1 MFYTSLL
8 PNSGAGRRDYTS
20 SFKIRISVNILT
32 FIVLCL
38 LGLSLVGCTSDE
50 LHPNRFGLV
59 TLKVFVADGAAS
71 RSIDMAALNA
81 DRLYYQVYAF
91 DGDKVA
97 STPIFTGNITAFTG
111 GSNQAE
117 LSLQLV
123 AGEKYQVVM
132 IGGNNA
138 RFEDGTYSLSD
149 SGKLNIDYSLMRPN
163 DTSCDLFTGVITF
176 NASAEASLDVVLK
189 RPFSRIDIGTDDLNT
204 LAVQQIGA
212 GNIEAQLKIESG
224 VSATYDLLK
233 QEAVAGYDGGVSN
246 AVELKPENLFKY
258 GQEGYEGIVST
269 YLLVANPGEGGK
281 SLVDAELSFRNVAT
295 DAEIST
301 IPFSSIPVKANCL
314 TNIYGSLI
322 TRPVTAT
329 ISVSDDFV
337 SSEDNEL
344 TTVVSTADDLLAAFA
359 RGGTIQIPAN
369 TTVTIPRSKVNELEG
384 NYIAINKPTQLI
396 IDGTLKFLNTGSQH
410 AVLFNVTDRMQVTGN
425 GQIDIKGC
433 RDVFQVNEGPLT
445 IDGPDVNLQELS
457 YSSPSKY
464 SHPRLVWVTSP
475 NVSDLPDASSVPD
488 VIVRN
493 CKINYTVKAILV
505 AKGKKVVMENVT
517 FIRNTPKD
525 KLESS
530 TEGVIQIADA
540 TGALSVLEMRNVEAT
555 SAAAKEF
562 VLKMGYCDT
571 KVDIYDCILTSKGS
585 SRIIGITAKPTQ
597 MTKYSEVNI
606 HSGQYTVPQN
616 IVAGSTK
623 SDRID
628 NEIIHLYGGEY
639 TNRLCNSPQENEN
652 DILAPAPGYEWTE
665 TGTTPYAWQVQ
676 PVSGKQ
682 VRRLPGKKERSFN
695 NLLLLSDKTQ
705 KIDKACLEH

>member
-1 MFYTSLL
+1 MFDNTSLL
-8 PNSGAGRRDYTS
+8 SLSAGFRHYIS
-20 SFKIRISVNILT
+20 SFNNRIGANFLS
-32 FIVLCL
+32 FIVFCL
-38 LGLSLVGCTSDE
+38 LCLSLVGCTSDE
-50 LHPNRFGLV
+50 LHPNRAGLV

-91 DGDKVA
+91 EGDKVA

-111 GSNQAE
+111 GSNEAE

-132 IGGNNA
+132 TAGNNA

-163 DTSCDLFTGVITF
+163 DASYDLFTGSLIF
-176 NASAEASLDVVLK
+176 NASSEASLDVVLK

-212 GNIEAQLKIESG
+212 GNIEAQLNIESG

-233 QEAVAGYDGGVSN
+233 QEAVAGYEVGVSN

-258 GQEGYEGIVST
+258 GQQGYEGIVST
-269 YLLVANPGEGGK
+269 YLLAANPGEAGK
-281 SLVDAELSFRNVAT
+281 SLVDAELSFRNVVT
-295 DAEIST
+295 DGEISS

-329 ISVSDDFV
+329 ISVSDDFG
-337 SSEDNEL
+337 SSEDKEL

-384 NYIAINKPTQLI
+384 KYIAINKPTQLI
-396 IDGTLKFLNTGSQH
+396 IDGTLKFAYTGDQH

-433 RDVFQVNEGPLT
+433 RDVFQVNEGSLT

-493 CKINYTVKAILV
+493 CKINYTVKAILI
-505 AKGKKVVMENVT
+505 AKGKKVVVENVT

-530 TEGVIQIADA
+530 TEGIIQIADA

-555 SAAAKEF
+555 SASAKEF

-597 MTKYSEVNI
+597 MTEISEVNI

-652 DILAPAPGYEWTE
+652 DILAPAPGYEWVE

-682 VRRLPGKKERSFN
+682 VRRVSGKKERSFN

>member
-20 SFKIRISVNILT
+20 SFKIRISVNILS

-281 SLVDAELSFRNVAT
+281 SLVDAELSFRNVVP
-295 DAEIST
+295 DGEIST

-329 ISVSDDFV
+329 ISVWDDFG
-337 SSEDNEL
+337 SSEDKEL
-344 TTVVSTADDLLAAFA
+344 ATVVSTADDLLAAFA

-369 TTVTIPRSKVNELEG
+369 TTVTIPRSKVNELE
-384 NYIAINKPTQLI
+384 NSYIAISKPTQLI

-493 CKINYTVKAILV
+493 CKINYTVKAILI

-530 TEGVIQIADA
+530 TEGIIQIADA

-571 KVDIYDCILTSKGS
+571 KVDIYDCNLTSKS
-585 SRIIGITAKPTQ
+585 SKGIIGITAKPTQ

-606 HSGQYTVPQN
+606 HSGQYTVPQK
-616 IVAGSTK
+616 IIAGSTA
-623 SDRID
+623 SDRIG

-639 TNRLCNSPQENEN
+639 TNILCNSPQENEN
-652 DILAPAPGYEWTE
+652 DILVPATGYEWAE
-665 TGTTPYAWQVQ
+665 TGTTPYTRQVQ
-676 PVSGKQ
+676 PTSGKQ
-682 VRRLPGKKERSFN
+682 VCRLPGK
-695 NLLLLSDKTQ
+695 
-705 KIDKACLEH
+705 

>member
-1 MFYTSLL
+1 
-8 PNSGAGRRDYTS
+8 
-20 SFKIRISVNILT
+20 
-32 FIVLCL
+32 
-38 LGLSLVGCTSDE
+38 
-50 LHPNRFGLV
+50 
-59 TLKVFVADGAAS
+59 
-71 RSIDMAALNA
+71 
-81 DRLYYQVYAF
+81 
-91 DGDKVA
+91 
-97 STPIFTGNITAFTG
+97 
-111 GSNQAE
+111 
-117 LSLQLV
+117 
-123 AGEKYQVVM
+123 
-132 IGGNNA
+132 
-138 RFEDGTYSLSD
+138 
-149 SGKLNIDYSLMRPN
+149 MRPN

-204 LAVQQIGA
+204 LAVQQIGS

-224 VSATYDLLK
+224 VSATYDLLSQK
-233 QEAVAGYDGGVSN
+233 AMPGYEGGISN
-246 AVELKPENLFKY
+246 SIMLKPENLFKY

-269 YLLVANPGEGGK
+269 YLLAANPGEDGK
-281 SLVDAELSFRNVAT
+281 SLVDAELSFRNVVT
-295 DAEIST
+295 DGEIST

-329 ISVSDDFV
+329 ISVWDDFG
-337 SSEDNEL
+337 SSEDKEL
-344 TTVVSTADDLLAAFA
+344 ATVVSTADDLLAAFA

-410 AVLFNVTDRMQVTGN
+410 AVLFNVTDRMQVKGN

-433 RDVFQVNEGPLT
+433 RDVFQVNEGSLT

-457 YSSPSKY
+457 YSGKY

-493 CKINYTVKAILV
+493 CKINYTVKAILI

-530 TEGVIQIADA
+530 TEGIIQIADA

-555 SAAAKEF
+555 SASSKEF

-606 HSGQYTVPQN
+606 HSGQYTVPQK
-616 IVAGSTK
+616 IIAGSTA
-623 SDRID
+623 SDRIG

-639 TNRLCNSPQENEN
+639 TNILCNSPQENES
-652 DILAPAPGYEWTE
+652 DILVPATGYEWAE
-665 TGTTPYAWQVQ
+665 TGTTPYAWQVR

-682 VRRLPGKKERSFN
+682 VCRLPGK
-695 NLLLLSDKTQ
+695 
-705 KIDKACLEH
+705 

>member
-20 SFKIRISVNILT
+20 SFKIRISVNLLS

-38 LGLSLVGCTSDE
+38 LGLSLVGCSSED
-50 LHPNRFGLV
+50 LNYNRHGVV
-59 TLKVFVADGAAS
+59 TLKVSVVDGTAS
-71 RSIDMAALNA
+71 RSKDISALKA

-91 DGDKVA
+91 EGDKVA
-97 STPIFTGNITAFTG
+97 STPIFSGNITAFID
-111 GSNQAE
+111 GSNETE

-132 IGGNNA
+132 IGGNNS
-138 RFEDGTYSLSD
+138 RFEDGTFSISD
-149 SGKLNIDYSLMRPN
+149 TGKLGIDYSLMRPN
-163 DTSCDLFTGVITF
+163 DSSYDLFTGSLIF
-176 NASAEASLDVVLK
+176 NASSEASLDVVLK

-212 GNIEAQLKIESG
+212 GNIEAQLNIESG

-233 QEAVAGYDGGVSN
+233 QEAVTGYDGGVSN
-246 AVELKPENLFKY
+246 AVVLKPENLFKY

-281 SLVDAELSFRNVAT
+281 SLVDAELSFRNIAI

-329 ISVSDDFV
+329 ISVSDDFG
-337 SSEDNEL
+337 SSEDKEPA
-344 TTVVSTADDLLAAFA
+344 TVVSTTDDLLAAFA

-384 NYIAINKPTQLI
+384 KYITINKPTQLI
-396 IDGTLKFLNTGSQH
+396 IDGTLKFSYTGDQH

-433 RDVFQVNEGPLT
+433 RDVFQVNEGSLT
-445 IDGPDVNLQELS
+445 IDGPDINLQELS
-457 YSSPSKY
+457 YSGKY

-493 CKINYTVKAILV
+493 CKINYTVKAILI
-505 AKGKKVVMENVT
+505 AKGKKVVVENVT

-530 TEGVIQIADA
+530 TEGIIQIADA

-555 SAAAKEF
+555 SASAKEF

-571 KVDIYDCILTSKGS
+571 KVDIYDCNLISKGS

-597 MTKYSEVNI
+597 MTEISEVNI

-623 SDRID
+623 NERIG

-652 DILAPAPGYEWTE
+652 DILAPATGYEWTE
-665 TGTTPYAWQVQ
+665 TGMTPYTWQVH
-676 PVSGKQ
+676 
-682 VRRLPGKKERSFN
+682 
-695 NLLLLSDKTQ
+695 NLHMD
-705 KIDKACLEH
+705 

>member
-1 MFYTSLL
+1 M
-8 PNSGAGRRDYTS
+8 
-20 SFKIRISVNILT
+20 
-32 FIVLCL
+32 
-38 LGLSLVGCTSDE
+38 
-50 LHPNRFGLV
+50 
-59 TLKVFVADGAAS
+59 
-71 RSIDMAALNA
+71 
-81 DRLYYQVYAF
+81 
-91 DGDKVA
+91 
-97 STPIFTGNITAFTG
+97 
-111 GSNQAE
+111 
-117 LSLQLV
+117 
-123 AGEKYQVVM
+123 
-132 IGGNNA
+132 
-138 RFEDGTYSLSD
+138 
-149 SGKLNIDYSLMRPN
+149 
-163 DTSCDLFTGVITF
+163 
-176 NASAEASLDVVLK
+176 
-189 RPFSRIDIGTDDLNT
+189 
-204 LAVQQIGA
+204 
-212 GNIEAQLKIESG
+212 
-224 VSATYDLLK
+224 LK

-281 SLVDAELSFRNVAT
+281 SLVDAELSFRNVVT
-295 DAEIST
+295 DGEIST

-329 ISVSDDFV
+329 ISVWDDFG
-337 SSEDNEL
+337 SSEDKEL
-344 TTVVSTADDLLAAFA
+344 ATVVSTADDLLAAFA

-369 TTVTIPRSKVNELEG
+369 TTVTIPRSKVNELE
-384 NYIAINKPTQLI
+384 NSYIAISKPTQLI

-433 RDVFQVNEGPLT
+433 RDVFQVNEGSLT

-571 KVDIYDCILTSKGS
+571 KVDIYDCNLTSKGS

-665 TGTTPYAWQVQ
+665 TGTTPYAWQVR

-682 VRRLPGKKERSFN
+682 VCRLPGK
-695 NLLLLSDKTQ
+695 
-705 KIDKACLEH
+705 

>member
-20 SFKIRISVNILT
+20 SFKIRISVNILS

-269 YLLVANPGEGGK
+269 YLLAANPGEDGK
-281 SLVDAELSFRNVAT
+281 SLVDAELSFRNVVT
-295 DAEIST
+295 DGEIST

-457 YSSPSKY
+457 YSGKY

-493 CKINYTVKAILV
+493 CKINYTVKAILI

-530 TEGVIQIADA
+530 TEGIIQIADA

-571 KVDIYDCILTSKGS
+571 KVDIYDCNLTSKS
-585 SRIIGITAKPTQ
+585 SKGIIGITAKPTQ

-665 TGTTPYAWQVQ
+665 TGTTPYAWQVR

-682 VRRLPGKKERSFN
+682 VRRVPGK
-695 NLLLLSDKTQ
+695 
-705 KIDKACLEH
+705 

>member
-20 SFKIRISVNILT
+20 SFKIRISVNILS

-71 RSIDMAALNA
+71 RSIGMAALNA

-281 SLVDAELSFRNVAT
+281 SLVDAELSFRNVVT
-295 DAEIST
+295 DGEIST

-329 ISVSDDFV
+329 ISVWDDFG
-337 SSEDNEL
+337 SSEDKEL
-344 TTVVSTADDLLAAFA
+344 ATVVSTADDLLAAFA

-369 TTVTIPRSKVNELEG
+369 TTVTIPRSKVNELE
-384 NYIAINKPTQLI
+384 NSYIAISKPTQLI

-433 RDVFQVNEGPLT
+433 RDVFQVNEGSLT

-555 SAAAKEF
+555 SPSAKEF

-571 KVDIYDCILTSKGS
+571 KVDIYDCNLTSKGS

-665 TGTTPYAWQVQ
+665 TGTTPYAWQVR

-682 VRRLPGKKERSFN
+682 VCRLPGK
-695 NLLLLSDKTQ
+695 
-705 KIDKACLEH
+705 

>member
-20 SFKIRISVNILT
+20 SFKIRISVNILS

-97 STPIFTGNITAFTG
+97 SMPIFTGNITAFTG

-269 YLLVANPGEGGK
+269 YLLAANPGEDGK
-281 SLVDAELSFRNVAT
+281 SLVDAELSFRNVVT
-295 DAEIST
+295 DGEIST

-493 CKINYTVKAILV
+493 CKINYTVKAILI

-530 TEGVIQIADA
+530 TEGIIQIADA

-555 SAAAKEF
+555 SPSAKEF

-606 HSGQYTVPQN
+606 HSGQYTVPQK
-616 IVAGSTK
+616 IIAGSTA
-623 SDRID
+623 SDRIG

-665 TGTTPYAWQVQ
+665 TGTTPYAWQVR

-682 VRRLPGKKERSFN
+682 VRRLPGK
-695 NLLLLSDKTQ
+695 
-705 KIDKACLEH
+705 